1 MAAKVY
7 TPGMESLESRTIQNH
22 FSVLTA
28 KLQCKEMFLSY
39 FFERHILI
47 TEAIEEI
54 LAKTTSA
61 GKNTLLLR
69 KIMMSGRD
77 AFYVLYDALVA
88 TRQYDLADLII
99 PSKAPS
105 KPGGNAPIQEF
116 DRYSQAGTGRSQ
128 PPGQKQPP

>member
-1 MAAKVY
+1 MYNSSCRV
-7 TPGMESLESRTIQNH
+7 
-22 FSVLTA
+22 F
-28 KLQCKEMFLSY
+28 
-39 FFERHILI
+39 
-47 TEAIEEI
+47 
-54 LAKTTSA
+54 AKTTNV
-61 GKNTLLLR
+61 GKNTLLLQ
-69 KIMMSGRD
+69 KIMMRGPE
-77 AFYVLYDALVA
+77 AFFVLYKALVA